1 MSGIA
6 NKRPPQPRYNQI
18 WDIQQ
23 VLDYLK
29 ALPDNDKLTLRQLTL
44 KTVGLLALTQINR
57 GSELKYLNLGFM
69 RESNQT
75 YVFSFNQ
82 HTKTSRRKRKRVPD
96 MTFSCFAGEQSLPPE
111 KRKLCPFTCI
121 SYYLQATEPL
131 RGKPRKKQLFIGQ
144 IKPHKEVEKATIAGW
159 LKMLL
164 KCAGIDTTIFKAH
177 SYRAASSSKAKALGV
192 PIEDILKTG
201 NWTNSST
208 WQKFYHKPIKQGITR
223 YQEKILSGSK
233 L

>member
-82 HTKTSRRKRKRVPD
+82 HTKTSRRNRKRVLRYDLP
-96 MTFSCFAGEQSLPPE
+96 FLVLQENNRFLLRNENYVLSLVF
-111 KRKLCPFTCI
+111 LIT
-121 SYYLQATEPL
+121 Y
-131 RGKPRKKQLFIGQ
+131 KQLN
-144 IKPHKEVEKATIAGW
+144 
-159 LKMLL
+159 LL
-164 KCAGIDTTIFKAH
+164 GENPGKN
-177 SYRAASSSKAKALGV
+177 SYLLAK
-192 PIEDILKTG
+192 
-201 NWTNSST
+201 
-208 WQKFYHKPIKQGITR
+208 
-223 YQEKILSGSK
+223 
-233 L
+233 